1 MLRHFRPKHCHHR
14 ETPLTFQSLKKNAVL
29 LFSKDVNITFPS
41 FWCWSKAAMSS
52 LAHWTL
58 SLLGENSSCT
68 AWTCPGWITC
78 LPTEK
83 HTHTKRKLTVLIIT
97 AGFQCLQMKPKKRRR
112 RMCSK
117 NNAFTCWYRSNI
129 IRARLNQIKC
139 LFSCEL
145 LHKDDRKRKA
155 GWELGRTEAERQWE
169 RRSKRGLYKFQNDD
183 SQEAERGQTMLCIMT
198 DKTCLR
204 SACSPAVKQKC
215 H

>member
-14 ETPLTFQSLKKNAVL
+14 ETPLTFQRLKKNAVL

-83 HTHTKRKLTVLIIT
+83 HTHKKKINCANYNSGVSVPSNETKKR
-97 AGFQCLQMKPKKRRR
+97 RRR

-117 NNAFTCWYRSNI
+117 NNAFTCWYRGNT
-129 IRARLNQIKC
+129 IRARLKPDK
-139 LFSCEL
+139 L
-145 LHKDDRKRKA
+145 LIFMWTAAQR
-155 GWELGRTEAERQWE
+155 W
-169 RRSKRGLYKFQNDD
+169 
-183 SQEAERGQTMLCIMT
+183 
-198 DKTCLR
+198 
-204 SACSPAVKQKC
+204 
-215 H
+215 